1 MDGPRHRQQ
10 AEREATK
17 RIMEISVLGGR
28 VTRRAFLRGSAIGGV
43 GLATAA
49 VIGCGDDDDDDG
61 VAAPAATAAPAAPA
75 ATAAAAA
82 ATAAPAA
89 TAAAAAAATAAPA
102 APAKEITV
110 RWSGSN
116 PIPTMSPNST
126 AASESEFHSIYD
138 GLTRQVPQPGG
149 GANIEPGLAESWES
163 ADNGATWV
171 FNLRE
176 AEWSDGTPFTA
187 EDVAWVHDFYKD
199 PESQSRLIS
208 RVGTY
213 TGSRVL
219 DDRTIEIST
228 DSDPIFP
235 KREAIVFTLPK
246 HIFTDASI
254 DAEAFMGA
262 TPVGTGAYVAQ
273 DFQQGQ
279 KVTLVKSPSGYRAG
293 EIKGVTM
300 VDFNWISETS
310 TRVAALEGGDID
322 FALQIPTIDADRV
335 RSFDNTT
342 VVNAPPTTNQAWDF
356 ANKPEDDPGIT
367 NDPRVRQ
374 ALNYA
379 LDREGIIVAAY
390 DGQTRPSKDQLITPD
405 VFGHQADWPA
415 IPYDPD
421 RARQLITDAGLG
433 GGASMNIDAQ
443 ILIAPHLK
451 PVLEAT
457 IGLWG
462 DVGVETDVRTIE
474 VNVWRDRLYGRATEG
489 RPGAFLMGWS
499 SFLYE
504 AALALQ
510 WHVSTNPYDLWN
522 NPKFDELFAAVNR
535 EVDGEARN
543 QLYRELMQEERIHSG
558 GALEAG
564 PSAYIAEN
572 PAIFAFRHDLIDAGS
587 YIAWTTPSARFENIV
602 PA

>member
-1 MDGPRHRQQ
+1 
-10 AEREATK
+10 
-17 RIMEISVLGGR
+17 MEINVLSGR

-61 VAAPAATAAPAAPA
+61 GTTTAPQATAAAPAATTAAATATAAAPA
-75 ATAAAAA
+75 ATAAA
-82 ATAAPAA
+82 TAAPAE
-89 TAAAAAAATAAPA
+89 
-102 APAKEITV
+102 PAKEITI
-110 RWSGSN
+110 RWAGSN
-116 PIPTMSPNST
+116 PIPTLSPNST

-149 GANIEPGLAESWES
+149 GANIDPGLAESWES
-163 ADNGATWV
+163 NDNGATWV

-187 EDVAWVHDFYKD
+187 EDVVWVHDFYKD

-213 TGSRVL
+213 VSSRVL
-219 DDRTIEIST
+219 DDHTVEIST

-254 DAEAFMGA
+254 DPEAFMGA

-279 KVTLVKSPSGYRAG
+279 KVTLLKSPSGYRAG
-293 EIKGVTM
+293 EIKGVTT
-300 VDFNWISETS
+300 VDFNWIAETS
-310 TRVAALEGGDID
+310 TRMAALEGGDVD
-322 FALQIPTIDADRV
+322 FALQVPTIDADRV
-335 RSFDNTT
+335 RGFSGTT

-356 ANKPEDDPGIT
+356 ANKPDDDPGIT

-405 VFGHQADWPA
+405 VFGHQPDWDV

-421 RARQLITDAGLG
+421 RARQLLSDAGLG
-433 GGASMNIDAQ
+433 SGASMSIDAQ

-462 DVGVETDVRTIE
+462 DVGVATDVRTIE

-510 WHVSTNPYDLWN
+510 WHVSTNPYDLWA

-535 EVDGEARN
+535 EVDGETRN

-572 PAIFAFRHDLIDAGS
+572 PAIFAFRSDLIDAGK
-587 YIAWTTPSARFENIV
+587 YIPWTTPSARFENIV